1 MEIFGILSLLTSLA
15 AVFGYLNSRYI
26 KLPYTIG
33 MMLIACVF
41 SLIVFL
47 IGAVN
52 QDFKT
57 TTVNFITQIDFKT
70 ALLEVMLSFLL
81 FAGALHINFEKLR
94 EYKWPIFTF
103 ATIGVL
109 VSTILVGVFI
119 FIFFK
124 IIAYPIDLI
133 YCMLFGAL
141 ISPTDPIAV
150 LGIMKKAGVPKN
162 LEIKIVGE
170 SLFNDGVGVVI
181 FLTIFNLAYSSG
193 VEEQANSI
201 VVLFLQEVVGG
212 LALGLLAGWIT
223 WKVMKTI
230 DDWEVEVMITIAV
243 VMSVYWIATYFH
255 LSGPLAVVA
264 AGLLIGTENVRHTSM
279 SGETE
284 NYIDKFWELVDSYLN
299 AILFVLI
306 GLEIL
311 IWPFKS
317 NYVIYGFIAIPVVLA
332 ARFLSL
338 YPPVYFFGRT
348 LEFVPKTTTLM
359 TWGGLRGGISIA
371 LALSLEQYM
380 ERDLFLVMTY
390 IVVVFSILVQG
401 LTINKLVKRVL
412 KLEPSKE

>member
-1 MEIFGILSLLTSLA
+1 MEVFGILSLLTILA

-33 MMLIACVF
+33 MMLIACIF

-47 IGAVN
+47 VGAVN
-52 QDFKT
+52 EELKT
-57 TTVNFITQIDFKT
+57 ATTNFITQIDFKT

-81 FAGALHINFEKLR
+81 FAGALHTNFEKLR
-94 EYKWPIFTF
+94 EYRWPIFTF

-109 VSTILVGVFI
+109 VSTILVGTFMYVF
-119 FIFFK
+119 FQLVG
-124 IIAYPIDLI
+124 YPIDYI
-133 YCMLFGAL
+133 YCVLFGAL

-170 SLFNDGVGVVI
+170 SLFNDGVGVVV
-181 FLTIFNLAYSSG
+181 FLTIFNLAYDSG
-193 VEEQANSI
+193 DIGHSDSVI
-201 VVLFLQEVVGG
+201 VLFLQEVVGG
-212 LALGLLAGWIT
+212 LLLGLVAGWST

-243 VMSVYWIATYFH
+243 VMGVHWIATYLH

-279 SGETE
+279 SEQTE
-284 NYIDKFWELVDSYLN
+284 SYIDKFWELVDTYLN

-311 IWPFKS
+311 IWPFKTP
-317 NYVIYGFIAIPVVLA
+317 YIFYGFLAIPIVLA
-332 ARFLSL
+332 ARYLSL
-338 YPPVYFFGRT
+338 YPPVYFFGKT
-348 LEFVPKTTTLM
+348 LDFVPKTATIM

-371 LALSLEQYM
+371 LALSLEEYM
-380 ERDLFLVMTY
+380 ERDLFLVITY
-390 IVVVFSILVQG
+390 IVVVFSILIQG
-401 LTINKLVKRVL
+401 LTINTLVTKVL
-412 KLEPSKE
+412 NLKTSKS